1 MDKTNAILKLAR
13 DIATAWDWTAE
24 FEQPATN
31 RLDIYLPSVEQVVN
45 VAAGFVVKQLGYLT
59 AITGL
64 SCAHENQAPEA
75 LYHFCRDNAI
85 ITLRA
90 QISPPLN
97 GLPSLGQMIPNAKN
111 LERHLHQMCAAS
123 AENPWRYYFPI
134 DEFHLELKTE
144 NEKITA
150 FTLAADAAPVAN
162 PSLDWQ
168 QTLAILT
175 QIYQASPQ
183 AHRLAYCLGLEQLA
197 EVDAPPR
204 AQALRLV
211 LAELERIAETI
222 QMLGEIEKTAGFA
235 PLAVTQ
241 PEGAAP
247 FLHWINQMGSTQA
260 IIPGGVIAE
269 LSVSQA
275 DDILAA
281 LHTLDT
287 QLRRA
292 LDQITN
298 DSQYQQR
305 LQGKNK
311 RSARQ
316 TDLMGVTGP
325 LARAAGVPRDLRG
338 DAPYAGYL
346 NYSANLVL
354 ESTGDLFAGLMVQL
368 VELGESIQLIR
379 QVLHNLPAGSLAA
392 QMPATIPAG
401 EAISRVEAPQGELFY
416 FLKSDGSATPQKVSV
431 YTPTACNFN
440 SVLKFAVDAPLSD
453 LPLVMSGCLPASILK
468 NLSLHIQS
476 LANDHDEIT
485 RWEQLLAYCSPDVV

>member
-1 MDKTNAILKLAR
+1 MEKTNAILTLAR

-45 VAAGFVVKQLGYLT
+45 VAAGFVVKQLGYLG

-64 SCAHENQAPEA
+64 NCAHENQAPEA

-90 QISPPLN
+90 QITSPLN
-97 GLPSLGQMIPNAKN
+97 GLPSLGQIIPNAKN
-111 LERHLHQMCAAS
+111 LERHLHQICAAS
-123 AENPWRYYFPI
+123 TENSWRYYFPV

-150 FTLAADAAPVAN
+150 FTLAADAVPVAN
-162 PSLDWQ
+162 QTLDWQ
-168 QTLAILT
+168 QTLEILT
-175 QIYQASPQ
+175 HIYQASPQ

-197 EVDAPPR
+197 EVNVPPR

-211 LAELERIAETI
+211 LAELERIDETI
-222 QMLGEIEKTAGFA
+222 QMLGEIEKTAGFT
-235 PLAVTQ
+235 PFVVTQ
-241 PEGAAP
+241 PKGAAP
-247 FLHWINQMGSTQA
+247 FWNWINLMGSTQA
-260 IIPGGVIAE
+260 IIPGGVSAD
-269 LSVSQA
+269 LSASRA
-275 DDILAA
+275 NEILAA
-281 LHTLDT
+281 LHTLDA
-287 QLRRA
+287 QLRGA

-298 DSQYQQR
+298 DPQYQQC

-311 RSARQ
+311 RSSRQ

-338 DAPYAGYL
+338 DAPYAGYP
-346 NYSANLVL
+346 NYSVNLVL
-354 ESTGDLFAGLMVQL
+354 ETAGDLFAGLMVLL

-379 QVLHNLPAGSLAA
+379 QALHNLPTGGLAA
-392 QMPATIPAG
+392 QMPPAIPAG

-416 FLKSDGSATPQKVSV
+416 FLKSDGSVIPQNVSV
-431 YTPTACNFN
+431 CTPTACNFN
-440 SVLKFAVDAPLSD
+440 SVMKFAIDTPLSD
-453 LPLVMSGCLPASILK
+453 LPLVMSGCLPASIFK
-468 NLSLHIQS
+468 NRSLHIQD
-476 LANDHDEIT
+476 LAN
-485 RWEQLLAYCSPDVV
+485 VV